1 MNMTINWRK
10 FPESDTKRQRG
21 RRPARRLSRSPE
33 SSGPTAGTCH
43 QAPQKGQACTA
54 TCRVLGSEGRGRAHA
69 RSSTSASERGQD
81 HTGEQE
87 TVTDQPKT
95 HDRQT
100 GSDVRIW
107 KKTEQTGSDVR
118 TQDLEQ
124 IGQNQGTYQDGG
136 RTADKKGGQN
146 TGPRADRK

>member
-1 MNMTINWRK
+1 M
-10 FPESDTKRQRG
+10 
-21 RRPARRLSRSPE
+21 
-33 SSGPTAGTCH
+33 
-43 QAPQKGQACTA
+43 
-54 TCRVLGSEGRGRAHA
+54 
-69 RSSTSASERGQD
+69 
-81 HTGEQE
+81 
-87 TVTDQPKT
+87 TDQPKT

>member
-1 MNMTINWRK
+1 MTFIRYPHANCRLLIQESHTTGTLSSLSYRK
-10 FPESDTKRQRG
+10 GKRGSDK
-21 RRPARRLSRSPE
+21 SRS
-33 SSGPTAGTCH
+33 H
-43 QAPQKGQACTA
+43 
-54 TCRVLGSEGRGRAHA
+54 R
-69 RSSTSASERGQD
+69 
-81 HTGEQE
+81 
-87 TVTDQPKT
+87 
-95 HDRQT
+95 
-100 GSDVRIW
+100 SDVRIW